1 MKRRNYYFLIVV
13 LVLFLVVVRF
23 VSETGREESGKT
35 TVIRVIDGDTMV
47 LSGDE
52 RVRLLGIDTPEKG
65 EPFADSA
72 AVFLAHLVEHRQ
84 VTLTQDF
91 RKRDNYGRLLA
102 YVYIDDTLLV
112 NTALV
117 EQGLARVYL
126 FPEDITNRPQIDRL
140 IAAQRKALAAN
151 RGVWSVPV
159 RGEDHY
165 IGNPRTMRF
174 HRPDCRSLGKT
185 SARNQVVFDTREAA
199 LYEGYSP
206 CRTCQP

>member
-1 MKRRNYYFLIVV
+1 MRRRSYYLLILI
-13 LVLFLVVVRF
+13 LVLFLVGVRF
-23 VSETGREESGKT
+23 VSEIGREEPARL

-47 LSGDE
+47 LNGDE

-72 AVFLAHLVEHRQ
+72 AVFLAHLVVNRE
-84 VTLTQDF
+84 VTLKHDF

-102 YVYIDDTLLV
+102 YVYVDDTLLV

-117 EQGLARVYL
+117 AEGLARVYL
-126 FPEDITNRPQIDRL
+126 FPDDITNRPQIDGL
-140 IAAQRKALAAN
+140 IAAQRQALAAN

-159 RGEDHY
+159 RAEERY
-165 IGNPRTMRF
+165 IANHRTMRF

-185 SARNQVVFDTREAA
+185 AARNQVVFGTRESA
-199 LYEGYSP
+199 LYDGYSP

>member
-1 MKRRNYYFLIVV
+1 MKRRSYFLLIFV
-13 LVLFLVVVRF
+13 LVLFLVGVRF
-23 VSETGREESGKT
+23 VSEIGREEPGHL
-35 TVIRVIDGDTMV
+35 TVVRVIDGDTMV
-47 LSGDE
+47 LNGDE

-72 AVFLAHLVEHRQ
+72 AVFLAHLVVNRE
-84 VTLTQDF
+84 VTLKQDF

-102 YVYIDDTLLV
+102 YVYVNDTLLV

-117 EQGLARVYL
+117 AEGLARVYL
-126 FPEDITNRPQIDRL
+126 FPDDITNRPQIDNL
-140 IAAQRKALAAN
+140 IAAQRQALAAN

-159 RGEDHY
+159 RAEERY
-165 IGNPRTMRF
+165 IANRRTMRF

-185 SARNQVVFDTREAA
+185 AARNQVVFDTREAA